1 MTYKRKIDVIG
12 KLTHI
17 FAYFWLYV
25 LTDMPDF
32 YFVTQRRIG
41 QTKKVTIIKMV
52 SKDTVD
58 EDIYMMQQ
66 RKAKMN
72 AVIMGSETY
81 KKTSAKDT
89 KQVLET
95 AVNRFLQSPP
105 TSKKDEISSAKE
117 KSVEFIEIL

>member
-1 MTYKRKIDVIG
+1 MYLLI
-12 KLTHI
+12 
-17 FAYFWLYV
+17 
-25 LTDMPDF
+25 TDMPDF

-105 TSKKDEISSAKE
+105 TSKKDKVLLTKE
-117 KSVEFIEIL
+117 NLQSVEFIEIL

>member
-1 MTYKRKIDVIG
+1 
-12 KLTHI
+12 
-17 FAYFWLYV
+17 
-25 LTDMPDF
+25 
-32 YFVTQRRIG
+32 
-41 QTKKVTIIKMV
+41 MV

-72 AVIMGSETY
+72 AAIMGSEAY
-81 KKTSAKDT
+81 KKPSATDT

-105 TSKKDEISSAKE
+105 TSKKDTVASTKE
-117 KSVEFIEIL
+117 NLQNVEYIEIL